1 LLSDAVALVEEPSV
15 DIQLATDELPL
26 LHCHRQSLNASF
38 SSLLRYSIEA
48 CRQDEGAAKV
58 TVSTEASGERIEVRI
73 EDNGNGL
80 APEDVGRLF
89 DPAFQIADG
98 RISAGNWSLF
108 TARQVIQELGGEIR
122 VVGEPGKG
130 TTFVVTL
137 PTK

>member
-1 LLSDAVALVEEPSV
+1 AEEPSV
-15 DIQLATDELPL
+15 EIQLATNELPL
-26 LHCHRQSLNASF
+26 VHCHRQSLSASF
-38 SSLLRYSIEA
+38 SSLLRYASEA
-48 CRQDEGAAKV
+48 CRENEGVGKV
-58 TVSTEASGERIEVRI
+58 AVSTEAPSERIEVRI
-73 EDNGNGL
+73 QNNGNGL
-80 APEDVGRLF
+80 APDEVGRLF

-122 VVGEPGKG
+122 VVSDLGKG